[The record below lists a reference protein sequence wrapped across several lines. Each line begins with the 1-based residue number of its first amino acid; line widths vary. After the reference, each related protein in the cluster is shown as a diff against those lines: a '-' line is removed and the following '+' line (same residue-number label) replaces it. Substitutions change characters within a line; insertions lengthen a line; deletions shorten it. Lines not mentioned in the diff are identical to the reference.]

1 MNKNLSKCLVIFL
14 AMFLVVIGQV
24 QALAEFDANAQ
35 QPSKF
40 QWGETKQISI
50 NIQCDNSAQSC
61 RCKAYWDNAWSSEFL
76 INPQSSTT
84 RYASVTAPSSSQGS
98 ASYNYKVGCNEYW
111 DSTYVYDDAPFTVNY
126 PTDAQWAQYQAELQ
140 AKAQAE
146 SAKNGAS
153 SAISGANS
161 AINSAQSRINEASGI
176 GADISSATQYVN
188 SAQSDYSSANTLLS
202 SGNSAFSSGDY
213 SSATSYYQQ
222 AQSKA
227 SSAQS
232 SASQA
237 KSQVDSI
244 IEEYNRKKTEAQ
256 NKVSDSNSAID
267 TAKQRIDAGDKV
279 IGDATIIGL
288 DTAQAKADIATA
300 RSKIDTAE
308 DYYKEASNLFSTGN
322 FEGAKSKA
330 QSAIDLSNQA
340 ENLATIAYNTLNER
354 LTVAGESSKAI
365 LNANSEISQMNEIL
379 TKMDYIVR
387 STEKWGVDLTETK
400 SVVTTSKTNV
410 DNAEDLLSQSKNRQ
424 SSGSFND
431 AVNFANQAMDKAASS
446 RNRLDTMTNTISLST
461 QDALEKA
468 YLGLQVKI
476 QEAESEVKSAQET
489 YGATP
494 NLIVDAQNDLSEAK
508 KSLTESQKQIES
520 VKTASGLIP
529 LLEKADTAFKLL
541 DTTEEKITSAIANA
555 KSAKL
560 GLTKKIAI
568 GAAIATAA
576 GGGGFLYYRSRKKK
590 KQKHEKS
597 EEHKEAKK
605 EEVKESKE
613 EGAKEK
619 IGERNETKEKELK
632 KEKIDKKEEP
642 LKNCPKCNAKLKK
655 GQKFCNECGEKLVKG
670 YE

>member
-1 MNKNLSKCLVIFL
+1 MNKNLLKSWVIFL
-14 AMFLVVIGQV
+14 AIFLVVIGTV

-50 NIQCDNSAQSC
+50 NVQCDNSAQSC
-61 RCKAYWDNAWSSEFL
+61 RCKAYWDDEWSSEFL

-84 RYASVTAPSSSQGS
+84 RYVSVTAPSTGQGS
-98 ASYNYKVGCNEYW
+98 QSHNYRVGCNEYW

-126 PTDAQWAQYQAELQ
+126 PTDAQWSQYQAELQ

-146 SAKNGAS
+146 SAKNAAS
-153 SAISGANS
+153 SAISSANS
-161 AINSAQSRINEASGI
+161 AINSAQSRVNEASKI
-176 GADISSATQYVN
+176 GADVSSATQYIN
-188 SAQSDYSSANTLLS
+188 SAQSDYS
-202 SGNSAFSSGDY
+202 
-213 SSATSYYQQ
+213 TSYYQQ

-387 STEKWGVDLTETK
+387 STEKFWSFSFITIFNFYPR
-400 SVVTTSKTNV
+400 TST
-410 DNAEDLLSQSKNRQ
+410 
-424 SSGSFND
+424 
-431 AVNFANQAMDKAASS
+431 
-446 RNRLDTMTNTISLST
+446 
-461 QDALEKA
+461 
-468 YLGLQVKI
+468 
-476 QEAESEVKSAQET
+476 
-489 YGATP
+489 
-494 NLIVDAQNDLSEAK
+494 
-508 KSLTESQKQIES
+508 
-520 VKTASGLIP
+520 
-529 LLEKADTAFKLL
+529 
-541 DTTEEKITSAIANA
+541 
-555 KSAKL
+555 
-560 GLTKKIAI
+560 
-568 GAAIATAA
+568 
-576 GGGGFLYYRSRKKK
+576 
-590 KQKHEKS
+590 
-597 EEHKEAKK
+597 
-605 EEVKESKE
+605 
-613 EGAKEK
+613 
-619 IGERNETKEKELK
+619 
-632 KEKIDKKEEP
+632 
-642 LKNCPKCNAKLKK
+642 
-655 GQKFCNECGEKLVKG
+655 
-670 YE
+670 